1 MSHKAMTN
9 KALKTALLKKLGVTK
24 QRLSQRVK
32 ALMQQVPMSTEE
44 ATYCIAHQEGLRLD
58 KFVDSEAVARVRDL
72 LAGLRSRGESAGQR
86 KTVTRAVTRVSE
98 IRVGGSFSIFDPI
111 LPTRVVA
118 EAKEMSEKVYP
129 VLYIFENSVREVVR
143 RVLTKAFGA
152 DWWDRCASENVKR
165 TVADRM
171 RQENDTPWHG
181 ARGAHPIFYTDI
193 KDLVSIVR
201 NSDAWQQLKPVLGN
215 IEWFSQ
221 LINCIGASRN
231 PVAHMNPIS
240 GHDRQRVIVN
250 FHDWERVVKARRA
263 LIPTS

>member
-1 MSHKAMTN
+1 
-9 KALKTALLKKLGVTK
+9 
-24 QRLSQRVK
+24 
-32 ALMQQVPMSTEE
+32 
-44 ATYCIAHQEGLRLD
+44 LD
-58 KFVDSEAVARVRDL
+58 KFLDREAIARIRALVAT
-72 LAGLRSRGESAGQR
+72 LRPIIESTVPRKTAI
-86 KTVTRAVTRVSE
+86 KTVTKVRE
-98 IRVGGSFSIFDPI
+98 IRVGGNFSIVDPI
-111 LPTRVVA
+111 LPTRMVA

-129 VLYIFENSVREVVR
+129 ILYIFENSVREVVR
-143 RVLTKAFGA
+143 RVLTGAFGA
-152 DWWDRCASENVKR
+152 DWWDRCVSANVKR

-181 ARGAHPIFYTDI
+181 ARGAHPILYTDI

-201 NSDAWQQLKPVLGN
+201 NSDAWQELKPVVGS

-240 GHDRQRVIVN
+240 GHDCQRVIIN
-250 FHDWERVVKARRA
+250 FRDWERVVHARRS

>member
-1 MSHKAMTN
+1 MTN
-9 KALKTALLKKLGVTK
+9 KALKTALLNKLGVTK

-58 KFVDSEAVARVRDL
+58 KFVDSEAIAHVRDL
-72 LAGLRSRGESAGQR
+72 LAGLQPRGESAGKR
-86 KTVTRAVTRVSE
+86 KTMSRAATKVSE
-98 IRVGGSFSIFDPI
+98 IHVGGSFSMTDPI
-111 LPTRVVA
+111 LPTRMVV
-118 EAKEMSEKVYP
+118 EAKEMAEKVYP
-129 VLYIFENSVREVVR
+129 ILYIFENSVREVVR
-143 RVLTKAFGA
+143 RILTDALGA
-152 DWWDRCASENVKR
+152 DWWDRCVPDGVKR
-165 TVADRM
+165 VVADRM

-181 ARGAHPIFYTDI
+181 ARGADPIFYTDI

-201 NSDAWQQLKPVLGN
+201 NRDAWPKLKPVLGE

-240 GHDRQRVIVN
+240 KHDRQRVIIN
-250 FHDWERVVKARRA
+250 FRDWERVLRA
-263 LIPTS
+263 KRSLIPTS